1 MHRKNDRLKKGEKER
16 KMSSTKFYTR
26 SSRIGRRDFLKLMGA
41 GAASLGIAGIAG
53 CGPKPTEAPPPTPAG
68 PIPLDFVVWSY
79 GIETILDNI
88 EKCEAA
94 YDNAFEV
101 SLKDIAWGEY
111 RESMVAR
118 FTAKTPTDV
127 CYNGGDWLP
136 EFAKAGWVVP
146 LEDYF
151 PQVLDYKPDL
161 CGYSLSD
168 ITYNGKL
175 YGLPYYCDITSFQ
188 YNKVLLEE
196 SGIEAPPET
205 WEELTDQLEFLKG
218 KGFDPPMA
226 LEIAVELPTT
236 FDNFTAMAYGRGGE
250 WFDENFD
257 PLFEDPA
264 GPMGQQLQWMVD
276 NYKAG
281 LVTYIPHETQV
292 QTQLNTGQTIY
303 TVLWNYNLAALN
315 SPDTSPLAGQYTI
328 GLMPGAT
335 HATQGMA
342 KMYNMTQMAVDRGQ
356 EVMDACWKFIEYF
369 AGKHEGEYKVAKR
382 WAVEDGLGFGILPLY
397 DDPEVKEAFAAF
409 FDPVVLKEQASLARS
424 RRHPEWE
431 GIFVEFARMQIVS
444 AAAGEIA
451 VEEAIESM
459 ATKAKELKEQ
469 YA

>member
-1 MHRKNDRLKKGEKER
+1 
-16 KMSSTKFYTR
+16 MSSTKSYAR
-26 SSRIGRRDFLKLMGA
+26 GSKIGRRDFLKLMGA
-41 GAASLGIAGIAG
+41 GAASLGVAGIAG
-53 CGPKPTEAPPPTPAG
+53 CAPVPTPAPATTG
-68 PIPLDFVVWSY
+68 PVPLDFVVWSY

-111 RESMVAR
+111 HQSQA
-118 FTAKTPTDV
+118 
-127 CYNGGDWLP
+127 
-136 EFAKAGWVVP
+136 
-146 LEDYF
+146 
-151 PQVLDYKPDL
+151 LDYKPDIV
-161 CGYSLSD
+161 GYALSD
-168 ITYNGKL
+168 ITYNDKL

-188 YNKVLLEE
+188 YNAKLLEE
-196 SGIEAPPET
+196 SGVEGPPET

-236 FDNFTAMAYGRGGE
+236 FDNFTAMAYSRGGE

-276 NYKAG
+276 NYDAG
-281 LVTYIPHETQV
+281 LVTYIPHETDV
-292 QTQLNTGQTIY
+292 QTQLNTGKTIY

-315 SPDTSPLAGQYTI
+315 SAGTSPLAGQYTI

-335 HATQGMA
+335 HETQGMA

-356 EVMDACWKFIEYF
+356 EVMDACWHFIEYF
-369 AGKHEGEYKVAKR
+369 AGKHEGEYAVAER
-382 WAVEDGLGFGILPLY
+382 WAVEDGLGFGIIPLY
-397 DDPEVKEAFAAF
+397 DDPDVQEAFAAF
-409 FDPVVLKEQASLARS
+409 FDPVVLKEQAALARS

-431 GIFVEFARMQIVS
+431 GIFNEFARMQIVS

-459 ATKAKELKEQ
+459 ANKAKELKEQ

>member
-1 MHRKNDRLKKGEKER
+1 MSTGNRSILASRL
-16 KMSSTKFYTR
+16 
-26 SSRIGRRDFLKLMGA
+26 GRRDFLKLMGA
-41 GAASLGIAGIAG
+41 SAASLGIAGIAG
-53 CGPKPTEAPPPTPAG
+53 CAPKATPTPTPAG
-68 PIPLDFVVWSY
+68 PIHLDFVVWSY
-79 GIETILDNI
+79 SIETILDNI
-88 EKCEAA
+88 EKFEAA
-94 YDNAFEV
+94 YNNAFEV
-101 SLKDIAWGEY
+101 SLTDIAWGEY
-111 RESMVAR
+111 RATMVTR

-146 LEDYF
+146 LEDHF
-151 PQVLDYKPDL
+151 PQVLDYKPDIV
-161 CGYSLSD
+161 GYALSD
-168 ITYNGKL
+168 ITYKGKL
-175 YGLPYYCDITSFQ
+175 YGLPYYSDITSFQ

-196 SGIEAPPET
+196 SGIEGPPET

-218 KGFDPPMA
+218 EGFDPPMA
-226 LEIAVELPTT
+226 LEIAVEMPTT

-281 LVTYIPHETQV
+281 LVAYLPHETEV
-292 QTQLNTGQTIY
+292 QKQLNTGKTIY
-303 TVLWNYNLAALN
+303 TVLWNYNMAALN
-315 SPDTSPLAGQYTI
+315 APDISPLAGQYTI

-335 HATQGMA
+335 HETQGMA
-342 KMYNMTQMAVDRGQ
+342 KMYNMTQMAVDRGE

-369 AGKHEGEYKVAKR
+369 AGKYEGEYKVAER
-382 WAVEDGLGFGILPLY
+382 WAVEKGLGFGIMPLY
-397 DDPEVKEAFAAF
+397 DDPEVKAAFASF
-409 FDPVVLKEQASLARS
+409 IDPVVLKEQAAKARS

-431 GIFVEFARMQIVS
+431 GVFVEFARTQIVS
-444 AAAGEIA
+444 AATGEIA

-459 ATKAKELKEQ
+459 ANKAKELKAQ